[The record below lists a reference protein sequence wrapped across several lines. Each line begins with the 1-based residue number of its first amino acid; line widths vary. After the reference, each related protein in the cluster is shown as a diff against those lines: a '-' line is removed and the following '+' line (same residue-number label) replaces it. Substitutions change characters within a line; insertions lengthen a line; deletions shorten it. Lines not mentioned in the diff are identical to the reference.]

1 MSQTDTLTLTG
12 SDGEDYAALPDD
24 AVRLALIVAMAEN
37 RCIGIDNMLP
47 WRLPADLQYFKR
59 ITSGKAIVMGR
70 TTFASLGRP
79 LPNRTNIIM
88 TRDPA
93 WDGPIGIRVV
103 HSLEAALA
111 LAEAVA
117 VCNCQDE
124 ALVIGGAEIYAQALP
139 LVSRMYITEVEAIV
153 AGDAFFPEWDRAQ
166 WREASRERHH
176 DEATGLD
183 YSFVV
188 YDRLPEDTH

>member
-1 MSQTDTLTLTG
+1 MNTQPTANTLTG
-12 SDGEDYAALPDD
+12 TDGEDYAALPDD
-24 AVRLALIVAMAEN
+24 TVRLSLIVAMDRQ
-37 RCIGIDNMLP
+37 RCIGINNMLP

-70 TTFASLGRP
+70 TTFDSLGRP
-79 LPNRTNIIM
+79 LPNRTNIII
-88 TRDPA
+88 TRNHG

-103 HSLEAALA
+103 HSLEAGLA

-117 VCNCQDE
+117 VCNAQNE
-124 ALVIGGAEIYAQALP
+124 AVIIGGAEIYAQTLP
-139 LVSRMYITEVEAIV
+139 LVSRMYITEVETEV
-153 AGDAFFPEWDRAQ
+153 TGGDAFFPEWDRDAWQ
-166 WREASRERHH
+166 ESARERHH

-188 YDRLPEDTH
+188 YDRI